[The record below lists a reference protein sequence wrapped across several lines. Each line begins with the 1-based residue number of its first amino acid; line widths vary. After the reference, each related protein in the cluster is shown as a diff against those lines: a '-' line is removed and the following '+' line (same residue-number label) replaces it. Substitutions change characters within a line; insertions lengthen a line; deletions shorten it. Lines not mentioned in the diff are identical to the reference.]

1 MNFSSIEAVAD
12 AVLFEGYMLYPYR
25 PSAIKNRQR
34 WNFGTLYPR
43 DFAEA
48 QAPRERWQFRTEI
61 LLEATA
67 HTRLSA
73 RIRFLQLVAPGE
85 DGGESWEQGF
95 ARSRMLER
103 LSFAELSKRVERVF
117 DLSALASD
125 EKSSAPAAFS
135 EKARQGRL
143 SLRVE
148 PLRDSL
154 YRLHVAFAN
163 ESPAPRIA
171 SFSRRVVQDVA
182 FTSAHLLL
190 AVEDGAFVSLLEPQ
204 AEFEAEAKACSQDG
218 VFPVLA
224 GDAGD
229 RTRVLCSP
237 IILYDYPEVAPESAG
252 NFFDGTEMDEMLA
265 LRVLTLTDE
274 EKEQMRRG
282 DPHARAILER
292 TETLPDEQLARI
304 HGAVRGLRHITEH
317 DLAPATGTAVDM
329 IEQPFDPFAEHT
341 PVASVRVF
349 GMELR
354 TGDRVR
360 LWPQKKADILDMEM
374 EGKIAII
381 EAIEQ
386 DFEDNVQ
393 FAVVLEDD
401 PGRDMGM
408 LRQTGHRFFFSPEE
422 VEPLGLELP

>member
-1 MNFSSIEAVAD
+1 MNFTSIEAVAD

-43 DFAEA
+43 QFAEI
-48 QAPRERWQFRTEI
+48 QSPPERWKFCAEV
-61 LLEATA
+61 LLQADEQTM
-67 HTRLSA
+67 LGA
-73 RIRFLQLVAPGE
+73 RVRFLQLTAPEEE
-85 DGGESWEQGF
+85 DSESWEQGF
-95 ARSRMLER
+95 ARFRT
-103 LSFAELSKRVERVF
+103 VEDLTLAALRSGVECTF
-117 DLSALASD
+117 DLSEISAEESGPPALA
-125 EKSSAPAAFS
+125 K
-135 EKARQGRL
+135 KARCGRL
-143 SLRVE
+143 ALRAE
-148 PLRDSL
+148 MLRDGL
-154 YRLHVAFAN
+154 YRLRAEFAN
-163 ESPAPRIA
+163 ESPAPRIE
-171 SFSRRVVQDVA
+171 SFSRRIVQDVA

-190 AVEDGAFVSLLEPQ
+190 AVNDGAFVSLLEPQ
-204 AEFEAEAKACSQDG
+204 AEFEAEAKACVQDG

-224 GDAGD
+224 GPAGSGAHM
-229 RTRVLCSP
+229 LCSP

-265 LRVLTLTDE
+265 LRVLTLTDQ
-274 EKEQMRRG
+274 EKEEMRRG

-292 TETLPDEQLARI
+292 TEMLPDEQLARV
-304 HGAVRGLRHITEH
+304 HGAVRGLRRIT
-317 DLAPATGTAVDM
+317 DPSPNGGTATDNTIDL
-329 IEQPFDPFAEHT
+329 IEQPFDPFAEHE
-341 PVASVRVF
+341 PLRSVRVY
-349 GMELR
+349 GIELR

-360 LWPQKKADILDMEM
+360 LWPQKKADILDMEI
-374 EGKIAII
+374 EGKVAII

-422 VEPLGLELP
+422 VEPLQLEVP